1 MFHNYEEE
9 VIKALREE
17 LKNQGISITN
27 EQIDKVRMCINE
39 LRRRRVPLNQ
49 VREIARLMAQ
59 IISEVSLTAPG
70 IEDVRQFLS
79 MVSSCRLV
87 GFQLR
92 RHESIYC
99 PIMIPR
105 DFIGIS
111 LIMVST
117 RLGNVTL
124 IIRRVGEPISDNAYY
139 AEDIMLLG
147 YFDISNVVWSQ
158 RFDPGI
164 YLVEINNSYGD
175 NVNVTIDVM
184 TCVLSVGKGP

>member
-1 MFHNYEEE
+1 MFRNYEEE
-9 VIKALREE
+9 VIRTLRDEFRSR
-17 LKNQGISITN
+17 GINVTN

-39 LRRRRVPLNQ
+39 LRRRHVPLSQ
-49 VREIARLMAQ
+49 AREIAKLIAQ
-59 IISEVSLTAPG
+59 VLSEVPFATLSMEN
-70 IEDVRQFLS
+70 IRQFLS

-111 LIMVST
+111 LITVT
-117 RLGNVTL
+117 TLLGNVTL
-124 IIRRVGEPISDNAYY
+124 LIKRVGEPISDNAYY
-139 AEDIMLLG
+139 AEDVILVG
-147 YFDISNVVWSQ
+147 YFDVNNVVWSQ

-164 YLVEINNSYGD
+164 YLVEVNNSFSD

-184 TCVLSVGKGP
+184 TCILSTKENH